1 MAVKSTKAA
10 SRARASPS
18 APTLSV
24 VVPLFNEAEGLPG
37 LHERI
42 AEVARYLQSKRGLGV
57 EVVYVDDGS
66 SDATADIAKSLPAIP
81 LDIQVITLS
90 RNFGKEAA
98 LLAGLDHARPGAVL
112 FMDGDGQHP
121 PDLIDTLVA
130 RWLDDGYD
138 VVYTAKAHREN
149 ESRLRRMGVRSF
161 YALLNWGARHKIPE
175 DAGDFRLLSARAAAA
190 LRQMPERNRF
200 FKGLSSWI
208 GFRQVRVDYE
218 PAVREHGSSSWNLW
232 TLIGLSIEGLTSF
245 SVAPLR
251 VASLLGVL
259 LALTALF
266 FGSWIVLETLLYG
279 KDVPGY
285 PSLVVSVMVI
295 GGVQLILIGVLGEYI
310 GKLLSEIKGR
320 PVYFVAEHSVKRASE
335 SAKPRPMTSRAAE

>member
-1 MAVKSTKAA
+1 MAVKPTKSG
-10 SRARASPS
+10 SRARASS
-18 APTLSV
+18 STPTLSV
-24 VVPLFNEAEGLPG
+24 VVPVFNEAKGLPA
-37 LHERI
+37 LHQRV
-42 AEVARYLQSKRGLGV
+42 AEVARYLQTKRGLDV

-66 SDATADIAKSLPAIP
+66 NDNTGDVARSLPAIP
-81 LDIQVITLS
+81 LDIQVVTLS

-98 LLAGLDHARPGAVL
+98 LLAGLDHAQLGAVM

-149 ESRLRRMGVRSF
+149 ESWLRRTGVRSF
-161 YALLNWGARHKIPE
+161 YNLLNWGARHKIPE
-175 DAGDFRLLSARAAAA
+175 DAGDFRLLSPRAAAA

-208 GFRQVRVDYE
+208 GFRQTRVDYE
-218 PAVREHGSSSWNLW
+218 PAMREHGSTTWNVW

-251 VASLLGVL
+251 VASLLGLVL
-259 LALTALF
+259 AVTALF

-310 GKLLSEIKGR
+310 GKLLAEIKGR
-320 PVYFVAEHSVKRASE
+320 PVYFVAEHTVKRASE
-335 SAKPRPMTSRAAE
+335 SAKARPMASRAAE